1 MFLVLGLVLASAA
14 FVALLVYQLKFKHL
28 IEVTRNIPSPPTLPL
43 VGHGHHFIGKAP
55 HEMIQTIVHFMAE
68 YGKNDTIKIWLG
80 PELNMLIGNP
90 KDVEVVL
97 GGLRFNDK
105 AHEYKALE
113 PWLAE
118 GLLVSRGRK
127 WHKRRKII
135 TPAFHFKILDQFVD
149 IFEQES
155 RVLLKN
161 LEKER
166 QLDTKEGFN
175 LYDWINLCTMD
186 AICETAMGVSIN
198 AQTNVDSEYVQAVK
212 TISMVLHKRMF
223 NIFYRFEPTYRLT
236 MLAREERRALNVLHS
251 FTEKIIVQR
260 RQELLQRAGAST
272 TEADAAAD
280 VDADVGAKRKMAF
293 LDILLQSS
301 IDDKPLSN
309 MDIREE
315 VDTFMFEGHDTTS
328 SAIMFFF
335 YNIALHADCQRKCYE
350 EIIQVLGKDK
360 ATPVNYEL
368 LNKLHYVDLCIKET
382 LRLYPSVPLLGRK
395 VLQECEINGKIIP
408 AGTNLG
414 ISPLFMGRCA
424 ELFSDPNSFLPE
436 RFDVVT
442 SAEKLN
448 PYAYIPFS
456 AGPRNC
462 IGQKFAMLEIKAIVA
477 NVLRHYHIEYA
488 GNATEPPVLIAELI
502 LRTKDPLMFKLK
514 QRTD

>member
-1 MFLVLGLVLASAA
+1 MFWLWLCVVILPALLLLALTATPRLRRLQRVQQLAKHLPGPPAWPLLGHAQLFMGLEPAQVCELINELAIKYNGTFKLWLGFNFSIMLFNPCDVEHVLGSSQ
-14 FVALLVYQLKFKHL
+14 LL
-28 IEVTRNIPSPPTLPL
+28 
-43 VGHGHHFIGKAP
+43 
-55 HEMIQTIVHFMAE
+55 
-68 YGKNDTIKIWLG
+68 
-80 PELNMLIGNP
+80 
-90 KDVEVVL
+90 
-97 GGLRFNDK
+97 DK
-105 AHEYKALE
+105 AMEYDYLRG
-113 PWLAE
+113 WLNE

-127 WHKRRKII
+127 WHRRRKII
-135 TPAFHFKILDQFVD
+135 TPAFHFRILEPYVE
-149 IFEQES
+149 IFDRQT
-155 RVLLKN
+155 RQLLK
-161 LEKER
+161 
-166 QLDTKEGFN
+166 QLAQACQDQQLVELGHFAH
-175 LYDWINLCTMD
+175 LCTLD
-186 AICETAMGVSIN
+186 IICETAMGVSIN